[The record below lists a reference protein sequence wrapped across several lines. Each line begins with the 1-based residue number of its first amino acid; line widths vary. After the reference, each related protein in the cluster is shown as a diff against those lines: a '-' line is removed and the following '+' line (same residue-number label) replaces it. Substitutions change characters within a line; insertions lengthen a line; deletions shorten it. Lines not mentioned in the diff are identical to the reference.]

1 MTNEIEID
9 DDKSRLIDTFI
20 RALEETKT
28 ITQNL
33 QNAVHSSSVS
43 IKGLEKDVAAMDE
56 NLDWLIKTI
65 RDENGDRS
73 VIARLIILE
82 NQTKQTNEWIEA
94 QKKKEENKTTSL
106 DNIQV
111 ETHKGKW
118 QLKLALATGG
128 LGLLTT
134 IITTIISLFIKK

>member
-1 MTNEIEID
+1 MTNENEID

-20 RALEETKT
+20 RGLEETKT

-33 QNAVHSSSVS
+33 QNAVYASGVS
-43 IKGLEKDVAAMDE
+43 IKGLEKDVAAMDQ

-73 VIARLIILE
+73 VIARLLILE
-82 NQTKQTNEWIEA
+82 NQSRSTMEWVEA

-134 IITTIISLFIKK
+134 IITTIISLFLKK

>member
-1 MTNEIEID
+1 MTSSTDE
-9 DDKSRLIDTFI
+9 DKSILIDTFI

-33 QNAVHSSSVS
+33 QNAVHGSSVS
-43 IKGLEKDVAAMDE
+43 IKGLEKDVAAMDQ

-65 RDENGDRS
+65 RDEN
-73 VIARLIILE
+73 VVARLFILE
-82 NQTKQTNEWIEA
+82 TQSKVALEWIDA
-94 QKKKEENKTTSL
+94 QKKKEENKSKTIDIITA
-106 DNIQV
+106 D
-111 ETHKGKW
+111 EHKGKW

-134 IITTIISLFIKK
+134 IITTLLSFFFKK